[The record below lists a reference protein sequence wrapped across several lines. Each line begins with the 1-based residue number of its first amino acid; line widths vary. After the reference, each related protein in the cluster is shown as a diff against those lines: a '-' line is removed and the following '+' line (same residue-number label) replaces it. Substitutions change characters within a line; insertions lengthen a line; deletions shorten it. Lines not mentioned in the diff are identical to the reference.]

1 MEIDVDDEDVDS
13 LRGFTTKDDDDDVE
27 SLRGFT
33 TKDADDDVESL
44 RWFDLDRGLSK
55 EL

>member
-1 MEIDVDDEDVDS
+1 VDS

-44 RWFDLDRGLSK
+44 RGFDLDRGLSK